1 MTDYTVA
8 DDVAAAFADAR
19 PIFAG
24 AFHGDT
30 YAVVRAVETRDDEGG
45 YTTVDATVETGR
57 CSLTVSQRM
66 GGERISGGTVIPT
79 SLYTAELS
87 TFVNGELVASI
98 VTEAD
103 TIEIDGRRFS
113 VTDTKR
119 ESGRNP
125 LTVVELE
132 ERG

>member
-1 MTDYTVA
+1 MTDYSTA

-24 AFHGDT
+24 AFHSDP
-30 YAVVRAVETRDDEGG
+30 YAIVRSVETPDGSGG
-45 YTTVDATVETGR
+45 STSVDVTVETGR
-57 CSLTVSQRM
+57 CSLSVSQRM
-66 GGERISGGTVIPT
+66 GGEGITGDIVGPR

-87 TFVNGELVASI
+87 TLVNGELVASI
-98 VTEAD
+98 VTESD
-103 TIEIDGRRFS
+103 MIEIDGRRFS
-113 VTDTKR
+113 ITDTKR

-132 ERG
+132 ERS

>member
-1 MTDYTVA
+1 MTDYSTA
-8 DDVAAAFADAR
+8 DEVAAAFADAR

-24 AFHGDT
+24 AFHTET
-30 YAVVRAVETRDDEGG
+30 YSIVQAVETRDDEGG

-66 GGERISGGTVIPT
+66 GGEGITGDIVGPR

-87 TFVNGELVASI
+87 TFINGELVASI